1 MSLQEITPEEKARLC
16 DRKTSRELVEQR
28 CIWQGRIIALKEDLV
43 RVLDEGEP
51 VIRQY
56 TQHPGAVGV
65 FAMRGQAGEEEVL
78 LLRQYRHPVSAELWE
93 IPAGLLDIE
102 GEDYQAAAARE
113 LAEETDLEAGRWDV
127 LADLFASPGGSSE
140 SLRIFLARDLSETEQ
155 TFTREDEEATM
166 VSAWVSLD
174 EAVSHVLAGRIH
186 NPTALVGILSAAAA
200 RARNWQD
207 LRPSDAPWMR

>member
-1 MSLQEITPEEKARLC
+1 MSLQEISSEEEAALC
-16 DRKTSRELVEQR
+16 DRKASRELVER
-28 CIWQGRIIALKEDLV
+28 RRIWEGRIISLKEDLV
-43 RVLDEGEP
+43 RVFDGGEP
-51 VIRQY
+51 VVRQY
-56 TQHPGAVGV
+56 TQNPGAVAV
-65 FAMRGQAGEEEVL
+65 LVVRGEAGEEEVL

-113 LAEETDLEAGRWDV
+113 LAEETDLKAGRWDV
-127 LADLFASPGGSSE
+127 LVDLFTSPGGSSE
-140 SLRIFLARDLSETEQ
+140 SLRIFLAREVSETEQ
-155 TFTREDEEATM
+155 AFAREDEEATM

-186 NPTALVGILSAAAA
+186 NPTALVGILSAASA
-200 RARNWQD
+200 RARNWQG